1 MLLKAINKYRFY
13 LFLKQKF
20 LGGNIGLWM
29 LLRPDSLAVL
39 KDENCRKSLARYF
52 DVIQNK
58 RYANF
63 KIAKSF
69 PAEFSREDSIN
80 DLWRLHEKLTK
91 EFYEFREE
99 VDEGKLNI
107 ESIESPLSYLD
118 LKIEIAER
126 ILKKCC
132 FCIRK
137 CEVNRYIGERGFC
150 GCGVDISVSTF
161 FEHIGEEPELV
172 PSGTIFTCGCTMRCL
187 HCQNWT
193 ISQWIEK
200 GENYSC
206 EELAQ
211 IVDNLHASGCRN
223 ANLVGGDPT
232 PWTFHWLKTF
242 KYVKFNIPVVWN
254 SNSYYS
260 VETAKLLAGF
270 ADVYLLDFKY
280 GPEDCALK
288 ISNAPNYWDACVR
301 NHLYAKEYGE
311 LIIRVLVLPNHLE
324 CCVKPILNWISKN
337 LGENTRV
344 NVMFQYRPEWRAY
357 EIPELRRKL
366 TNEEK
371 TKAIQLAKEAGL
383 KNFIT

>member
-118 LKIEIAER
+118 
-126 ILKKCC
+126 
-132 FCIRK
+132 
-137 CEVNRYIGERGFC
+137 
-150 GCGVDISVSTF
+150 
-161 FEHIGEEPELV
+161 
-172 PSGTIFTCGCTMRCL
+172 
-187 HCQNWT
+187 
-193 ISQWIEK
+193 
-200 GENYSC
+200 
-206 EELAQ
+206 
-211 IVDNLHASGCRN
+211 
-223 ANLVGGDPT
+223 
-232 PWTFHWLKTF
+232 
-242 KYVKFNIPVVWN
+242 
-254 SNSYYS
+254 
-260 VETAKLLAGF
+260 
-270 ADVYLLDFKY
+270 
-280 GPEDCALK
+280 
-288 ISNAPNYWDACVR
+288 
-301 NHLYAKEYGE
+301 
-311 LIIRVLVLPNHLE
+311 
-324 CCVKPILNWISKN
+324 
-337 LGENTRV
+337 
-344 NVMFQYRPEWRAY
+344 
-357 EIPELRRKL
+357 
-366 TNEEK
+366 
-371 TKAIQLAKEAGL
+371 
-383 KNFIT
+383 